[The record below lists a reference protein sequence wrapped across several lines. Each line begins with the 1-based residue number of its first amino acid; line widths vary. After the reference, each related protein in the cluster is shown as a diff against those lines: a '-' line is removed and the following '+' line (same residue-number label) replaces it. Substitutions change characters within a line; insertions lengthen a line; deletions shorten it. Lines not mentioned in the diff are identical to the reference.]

1 MALDLRTIANGAIQG
16 INPDLQITILQPD
29 GYAIDPGT
37 LVQVPNWIEQPALGN
52 VQSMSSDDLT
62 QVSALNIEGTMRA
75 VYLRGNYNG
84 IFRPGQQP
92 NTVLRFTTNESG
104 TTAERDWNV
113 FKVLEVWQT
122 WCKVAVVL
130 QLPGEEP

>member
-29 GYAIDPGT
+29 GYAIDPDT

-92 NTVLRFTTNESG
+92 NTVLRLTTNESG
-104 TTAERDWNV
+104 TIAERHWNV
-113 FKVLEVWQT
+113 FKVLEVWDT

-130 QLPGEEP
+130 QLPHE